1 MTGGAHDA
9 ITSGHRMTRFLF
21 VIAGISFASSL
32 FVRMTDPIVPQIAA
46 DLGVDVQLPAMLG
59 TAFALPWA
67 LMQPILGPVAD
78 LVGKT
83 RVITICVAIL
93 GISALIGAFAPNFSV
108 LLVSRIVAGAAAGGV
123 FPVSVALIGDLVPM
137 QSRQV
142 AIARLLIGSIGG
154 MFVGATLSGILADL
168 ISWRGVFVATAASA
182 MVGFIAAALGLRGT
196 ERLESGG
203 LNLKTALANY
213 RQVFSNPRAKV
224 CYAAVFAEGVAL
236 FGLFPYVALL
246 LQATGEVR
254 ASIAGLVVAGF
265 AIGGLIY
272 SLSVGRLVA
281 RFGQRQLMVA
291 GGSMAALALL
301 TEAALPP
308 WPVQLVAISAM
319 GLGFFLLH
327 GSIQVQMTELAP
339 TARGTAV
346 AMHSFSYFMGQALG
360 PIAYLAGFA
369 LIGQSP
375 TLIMAAAIMAMVG
388 FVVPRLLFGSPAPPQ
403 AKA

>member
-1 MTGGAHDA
+1 MTEGDPD
-9 ITSGHRMTRFLF
+9 SGRRMTRFLF

-46 DLGVDVQLPAMLG
+46 DLSVDVQLAAMLG

-67 LMQPILGPVAD
+67 LMQPILGPLAD

-108 LLVSRIVAGAAAGGV
+108 LLASRIVAGAAAGGV

-154 MFVGATLSGILADL
+154 MFVGATVAGILADL
-168 ISWRGVFVATAASA
+168 ISWRGVFVATAACTA
-182 MVGFIAAALGLRGT
+182 IGFIGAVLGLRGT
-196 ERLESGG
+196 ERSESGG
-203 LNLKTALANY
+203 LNLRTALANY
-213 RQVFSNPRAKV
+213 RQVFANPRAKV
-224 CYAAVFAEGVAL
+224 CYGAVFVEGVAL
-236 FGLFPYVALL
+236 FGLFPYMALL
-246 LQATGEVR
+246 LQAIGETR

-272 SLSVGRLVA
+272 ALTVGRLVA
-281 RFGQRQLMVA
+281 RFGQRRLMMM
-291 GGSMAALALL
+291 GGTTAALALL

-308 WPVQLVAISAM
+308 WQLQLAAITAM

-360 PIAYLAGFA
+360 PIAYLVGFA
-369 LIGQSP
+369 AIGQSR
-375 TLIMAAAIMAMVG
+375 TLVVAAVAMTLVG
-388 FVVPRLLFGSPAPPQ
+388 FVVPRLLLGPQAPPRT
-403 AKA
+403 

>member
-1 MTGGAHDA
+1 
-9 ITSGHRMTRFLF
+9 
-21 VIAGISFASSL
+21 
-32 FVRMTDPIVPQIAA
+32 MTDPIVPQIAA
-46 DLGVDVQLPAMLG
+46 DLAVDVQLAAMLG

-67 LMQPILGPVAD
+67 LMQPILGPIAD

-93 GISALIGAFAPNFSV
+93 GVTALIGALAPNFSV
-108 LLVSRIVAGAAAGGV
+108 LLASRIVAGAAAGGV

-154 MFVGATLSGILADL
+154 MFVGATVAGVLADL
-168 ISWRGVFVATAASA
+168 ISWRGVFVATMACTA
-182 MVGFIAAALGLRGT
+182 VGFIGAVAGLRGT
-196 ERLESGG
+196 ERLETGG

-224 CYAAVFAEGVAL
+224 CYTAVFVEGVAL

-246 LQATGEVR
+246 LQSIGETR

-265 AIGGLIY
+265 ALGGLLY
-272 SLSVGRLVA
+272 ALTVGRLVA
-281 RFGQRQLMVA
+281 RFGQRRLMVV
-291 GGSMAALALL
+291 GGALAALALL
-301 TEAALPP
+301 TEAALPA
-308 WPVQLVAISAM
+308 WPLQLAAVTVM

-360 PIAYLAGFA
+360 PIAYWAGFSA
-369 LIGQSP
+369 LGRSP
-375 TLIMAAAIMAMVG
+375 TLILAAVIMAIVG
-388 FVVPRLLFGSPAPPQ
+388 FVVPRLLFARPAPPPT
-403 AKA
+403 